1 MPNAHDVLFR
11 TLADPTRRA
20 IFERLC
26 RDGEQTVGALT
37 ARAGVSQPA
46 VSKHLGVLKQ
56 AGLVRDRHEGR
67 QTHYSAQLGALAPL
81 IDWTSQMA
89 GFWQSRFDTSKISSK
104 GWTNERYHATET
116 LSVVVDREIPFP
128 PEKIWRALTQ
138 PHLIEEWL
146 MKNDFKPVVDHRF
159 NLRARLGRRRLPGP
173 GNRAEQDAV
182 LHVGRLWPRERRHLD
197 SYPDEHR
204 DPPAH
209 GAVGLPAGSAAGLP
223 GRQGR
228 VAAVLCKAGAGAGAA
243 GVIAGTIQG
252 RHRRSGAWPFEA

>member
-1 MPNAHDVLFR
+1 MPQAHDILFR

-26 RDGEQTVGALT
+26 REGEQTVGALT
-37 ARAGVSQPA
+37 AQAGVSQPA

-67 QTHYSAQLGALAPL
+67 QTHYSAQLGALGAADRLDKPDGRL
-81 IDWTSQMA
+81 LAKPVRPPRRSAQKDGPM
-89 GFWQSRFDTSKISSK
+89 
-104 GWTNERYHATET
+104 TNAATET
-116 LSVVVDREIPFP
+116 LSVVVEREMPFP

-159 NLRARLGRRRLPGP
+159 NLRADWG
-173 GNRAEQDAV
+173 AV
-182 LHVGRLWPRERRHLD
+182 DCQVLAVEPNKTL
-197 SYPDEHR
+197 SYTWGAMGLESVVTWTLTPDEHG

-223 GRQGR
+223 GRQVR
-228 VAAVLCKAGAGAGAA
+228 MAEVLRRPGTGLGADRLKP
-243 GVIAGTIQG
+243 VKSS
-252 RHRRSGAWPFEA
+252 R